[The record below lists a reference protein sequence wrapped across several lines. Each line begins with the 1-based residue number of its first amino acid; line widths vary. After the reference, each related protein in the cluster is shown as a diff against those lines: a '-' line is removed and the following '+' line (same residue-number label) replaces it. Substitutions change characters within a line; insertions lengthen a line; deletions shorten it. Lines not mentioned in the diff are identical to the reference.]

1 MSRKNKPV
9 NSGWYI
15 CNNELM
21 EKGYE
26 ETVIYHYDSLT
37 DVWRVHNGEKISPSL
52 LPAPENEM
60 WPLRPRS
67 RA

>member
-15 CNNELM
+15 SNNELM

-26 ETVIYHYDSLT
+26 ETVIYHYDSRA

-52 LPAPENEM
+52 LPVPEREM
-60 WPLRPRS
+60 WPLRPTAR
-67 RA
+67 